1 MKHFNK
7 AVLEIDKAD
16 NQVIMTT
23 FHVRLNNLGLV
34 FSLGKTPP
42 TSLMDLLFKA
52 QKYMNGK
59 DALTTKGLMGKWKK
73 EENVESQSKKRDS
86 KDNSL
91 DTKASKSSPE
101 APSKKKLNFT
111 PLLMPMDKI
120 IMQIK
125 DNPAL
130 KWPKPLSSS
139 SKRRDPKK
147 YYRFHNDHGYYIDE
161 CQDLKEQIE
170 ELIQRGKLQIFVK
183 KKTTRPATGQ
193 KRSLLMTIK
202 KMSGTILK
210 RS

>member
-1 MKHFNK
+1 
-7 AVLEIDKAD
+7 
-16 NQVIMTT
+16 MTT

-183 KKTTRPATGQ
+183 KRLLDPPPD
-193 KRSLLMTIK
+193 KREVY
-202 KMSGTILK
+202 
-210 RS
+210 

>member
-183 KKTTRPATGQ
+183 KRLLDPPPD
-193 KRSLLMTIK
+193 KREVY
-202 KMSGTILK
+202 
-210 RS
+210 

>member
-1 MKHFNK
+1 
-7 AVLEIDKAD
+7 
-16 NQVIMTT
+16 MTT
-23 FHVRLNNLGLV
+23 FHVNLNNLGLI

-59 DALTTKGLMGKWKK
+59 DTLTTKGLMGKWKK
-73 EENVESQSKKRDS
+73 EENVESQSENVESQSKKRDR

-111 PLLMPMDKI
+111 PLLMPVDKI

-147 YYRFHNDHGYYIDE
+147 YYHFHKDHGHYIDE

-183 KKTTRPATGQ
+183 KRLLDPPPD
-193 KRSLLMTIK
+193 KREVY
-202 KMSGTILK
+202 
-210 RS
+210 